1 MEKVIIKNLAELDTF
16 AAEFAGTLQGGD
28 VVGLVGD
35 LGAGKTTLVQLLAKH
50 LGVHEAVKSP
60 TFILMQ
66 VFATGAAAQKNGVQR
81 ICHVDAYR
89 LESWKELTTIGFEE
103 YAGDGTTV
111 TLVEWADRVPEIHG
125 SKSYLELTFGFE
137 ADNARSITIK
147 KH

>member
-1 MEKVIIKNLAELDTF
+1 MRKVIIKNLKELEAF
-16 AAEFAGTLQGGD
+16 AGEFAKSLRGGD

-35 LGAGKTTLVQLLAKH
+35 LGAGKTTLTQMLAKQ
-50 LGVHEAVKSP
+50 LGVEEAVKSP

-66 VFATGAAAQKNGVQR
+66 VFATGAKAKKRGVAR

-103 YAGDGTTV
+103 YSGDASTV
-111 TLVEWADRVPEIHG
+111 TLVEWADRVPEIHS
-125 SKSYLELTFGFE
+125 SKSYVELTFGFASGE
-137 ADNARSITIK
+137 ARSLTVQ